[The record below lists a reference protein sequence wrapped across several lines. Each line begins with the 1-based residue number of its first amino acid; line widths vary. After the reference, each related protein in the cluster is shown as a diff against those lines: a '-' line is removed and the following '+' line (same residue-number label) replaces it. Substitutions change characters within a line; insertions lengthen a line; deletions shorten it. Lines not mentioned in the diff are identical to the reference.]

1 MSESSRLRVPPRERF
16 AGDEHFFDLA
26 EAFARLPR
34 ESTGE
39 HGVIGKALYKHG
51 ACTTA
56 IFAFEQGASM
66 RRHEV
71 EGEAILQVLTGRLHV
86 GTDGEGGERR
96 GHELAPDQVLLL
108 APGVKHDIRA
118 LEPTRAL
125 MHVILNER
133 PDAD

>member
-1 MSESSRLRVPPRERF
+1 MSEMNRLRVPPRERF
-16 AGDEHFFDLA
+16 AGEEHFFDLA

-56 IFAFEQGASM
+56 IFAFEQGAAL
-66 RRHEV
+66 RRHVV
-71 EGEAILQVLTGRLHV
+71 EGEAILQVITGRLHV
-86 GTDGEGGERR
+86 GTEESGDPAA
-96 GHELAPDQVLLL
+96 GHDLAPHQVLLL
-108 APGVKHDIRA
+108 AAGVEHDIRA

-125 MHVILNER
+125 MHVILN
-133 PDAD
+133 DAGS